1 MAATGWFRRNQK
13 KLLGTLVVFL
23 MVIWGIGPAAE
34 YMVPKPS
41 IGEIHGIEVTQEQFT
56 DTATR
61 WARIFFRDTEEPVAK
76 MVWAQMALFIQA
88 EKMGIFVSKEELA
101 QEVRNFFPVD
111 PRIFEDKEAFR
122 RMLGSAL
129 HLTEHQFEKT
139 IKEYLLSKKL
149 LFLLKNS
156 VKITRD
162 EALQRYIKE
171 NEKVKVKYAALNARD
186 FIGNVEVEED
196 EVRAFYDKHN
206 EAFPSVEEGRWG
218 YKEPEKVKIEYVMTK
233 NAAVERE
240 ITASITDEEM
250 LSYYEEK
257 KDLMFRPEDEEENP
271 EEDSEAASEEASAET
286 SVAEFKPFEEVKEQI
301 KNNIFYKKYDAEINK
316 QIAGADEEIY
326 EMIDKEAFISFPDL
340 AEKHD
345 LEYVIPTNS
354 TNGTNYFAK
363 DELFEV
369 LIDLPEFPQQV
380 FDRDI
385 NDPSPPLSSTE
396 GKLIYRVIEK
406 VEPHTPPYEEIRE
419 RVARDLS
426 YAKGFE
432 EAEKLAEK
440 CLEKINQTSFE
451 EGIKSIEDEAGK
463 IDIIGTNYITRPG
476 IMSEDDDIEVLGQDK
491 AKIVETV
498 FGLKVGESAIAV
510 EDKGIQRCYV
520 VTLVER
526 KTVDP
531 GKFEEEEDSI
541 MEQYLREKQLA
552 FITEWESWVAKR
564 AQLGKKR
571 G

>member
-34 YMVPKPS
+34 YLVPKPA
-41 IGEIHGIEVTQEQFT
+41 IGEIHGIEVTQEQFS

-61 WARIFFRDTEEPVAK
+61 WARIFFRDSEEPVAK
-76 MVWAQMALFIQA
+76 MVWGQMALFIQA
-88 EKMGIFVSKEELA
+88 EKMGIFVTKEELA

-122 RMLGSAL
+122 RMLGSAF

-139 IKEYLLSKKL
+139 IEEYLLSRKL
-149 LFLLKNS
+149 LYLLKNS

-162 EALQRYIKE
+162 EALQRYTKE
-171 NEKVKVKYAALNARD
+171 NEKVKIKYAALNARD
-186 FIGNVEVEED
+186 FISDVKVEED
-196 EVRAFYDKHN
+196 EIRSFYDKHT

-218 YKEPEKVKIEYVMTK
+218 YKEPEKVKIEYVITK

-240 ITASITDEEM
+240 INATITDKAM
-250 LSYYEEK
+250 RNYYEEK
-257 KDLMFRPEDEEENP
+257 KDLMFRTEDDEE
-271 EEDSEAASEEASAET
+271 EEDSEEAS
-286 SVAEFKPFEEVKEQI
+286 VPKFKPFKEVKEQI
-301 KNNIFYKKYDAEINK
+301 KNNIFIKEYEATINK
-316 QIAGADEEIY
+316 QIADADEEIY
-326 EMIDKEAFISFPDL
+326 EMIDKEEFISFPDL
-340 AEKHD
+340 AEKYD
-345 LEYVIPTNS
+345 LKYVIPTNRK
-354 TNGTNYFAK
+354 NGTNYFAK
-363 DELFEV
+363 DELIEV
-369 LIDLPEFPQQV
+369 MIDLPEFPQQV

-385 NDPSPPLSSTE
+385 NDPSPPLSSVE

-406 VEPHTPPYEEIRE
+406 VEPRTPPYEEIRE

-426 YAKGFE
+426 YAKGFA

-451 EGIKSIEDEAGK
+451 EGIKSIKDEAGK
-463 IDIIGTNYITRPG
+463 IDITETKYITRPG
-476 IMSEDDDIEVLGQDK
+476 IISEGDDVEVLGQER
-491 AKIVETV
+491 AKIAETV

-510 EDKGIQRCYV
+510 QGKGIQRCYV
-520 VTLVER
+520 VTLVDR
-526 KTVDP
+526 KKVDP

-541 MEQYLREKQLA
+541 MEQYLREKQLT
-552 FITEWESWVAKR
+552 FITEWETWIAKT
-564 AQLGKKR
+564 AQLGKRK